1 MASWKLCL
9 LQTAAG
15 TTVGRAVAAAAVAA
29 GTLAAVEIAVAVD
42 TAAAGVETAS
52 AADSLGQHGEGYPG
66 EPVGHI
72 DL

>member
-1 MASWKLCL
+1 M

-15 TTVGRAVAAAAVAA
+15 TTVGRAVAAAVAA